1 MIILNFGFLRKILR
15 NFNFAKIFPSHSRCY
30 VINLIQ
36 RNLFLIDS
44 FIFWNI
50 AKKRTTSPLLKS
62 LEIFA
67 KLMIFL
73 SPFPNTYYIV
83 LSIICLC
90 PPDNVKCKSNEKILL
105 DNYISLTSIRTR
117 FARQMWDDVSYK
129 STGPLYTLIIC

>member
-1 MIILNFGFLRKILR
+1 MLGNDYSKFWLPSQNPPELQFRK
-15 NFNFAKIFPSHSRCY
+15 NFPSHSRCY
-30 VINLIQ
+30 VIDLIQ
-36 RNLFLIDS
+36 TNLFLIDS
-44 FIFWNI
+44 FIFRNM

-90 PPDNVKCKSNEKILL
+90 PDNVKCKSNEKILL

-117 FARQMWDDVSYK
+117 FARQM
-129 STGPLYTLIIC
+129 